1 MEHKTAD
8 QTVLY
13 EIREMERC
21 FDILCGIT
29 PEQLRDSPELQ
40 KLLKDLKCYFES
52 GRWLRHYIMDE
63 QGRIPKDLKRG
74 VLSQDGVYNLL
85 NALKEG
91 THEEAVSEG

>member
-1 MEHKTAD
+1 MEYKTAD
-8 QTVLY
+8 QTALS

-21 FDILCGIT
+21 FDILCGIVQ
-29 PEQLRDSPELQ
+29 EQLRDDPELQ
-40 KLLKDLKCYFES
+40 KLLEDLKYYYES
-52 GRWLRHYIMDE
+52 GSWLRHYIMDE
-63 QGRIPKDLKRG
+63 QGLLPKDLKRG